1 MIILDITE
9 SPFITDIKCDEADR
23 WMEDN
28 VGTLIH
34 DDPELAY
41 GDGWRLAFE
50 PECKRWIMQFEN
62 DIHASLFLLRWS

>member
-1 MIILDITE
+1 MVVLDVTE
-9 SPFITDIKCDEADR
+9 SLFITGITSDEADQ

-34 DDPELAY
+34 DDPELYY
-41 GDGWRLAFE
+41 GDGWKLVWE
-50 PECKRWIMQFEN
+50 PDCKRWIMQFEN